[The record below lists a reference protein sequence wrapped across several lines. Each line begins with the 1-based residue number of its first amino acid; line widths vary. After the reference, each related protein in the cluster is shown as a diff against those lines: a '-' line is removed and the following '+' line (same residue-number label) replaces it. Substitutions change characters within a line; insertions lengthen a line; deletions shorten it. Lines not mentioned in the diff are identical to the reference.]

1 MNAANTTSVSCR
13 TVRSEWSATE
23 HHQIHEQIFHTAE
36 TTNSWASRDTVI
48 DKKAEVKFPGI
59 PSASCQHAQSSSGV
73 SGWQGWDFV
82 QRMISLRGAAETNK
96 VAQIC
101 FTEHCA
107 IDDNGQLH
115 CYDPQETKSKMF
127 SFMPFVFSELQFP
140 YTLLTSLH
148 SGSPGNPG

>member
-1 MNAANTTSVSCR
+1 M
-13 TVRSEWSATE
+13 
-23 HHQIHEQIFHTAE
+23 
-36 TTNSWASRDTVI
+36 I
-48 DKKAEVKFPGI
+48 DKKTEVKFPGI
-59 PSASCQHAQSSSGV
+59 TSASCQHAQSSSGV

-82 QRMISLRGAAETNK
+82 QRMISLRGAAKTNK

-107 IDDNGQLH
+107 IDDTGQLH